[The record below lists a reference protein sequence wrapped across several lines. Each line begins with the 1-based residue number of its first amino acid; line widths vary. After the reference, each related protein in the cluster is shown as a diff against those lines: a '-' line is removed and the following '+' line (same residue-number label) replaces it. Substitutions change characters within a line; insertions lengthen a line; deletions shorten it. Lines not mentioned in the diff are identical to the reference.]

1 MPGETNVAT
10 LSSERGYTVFRFGG
24 HTIRFLAPYSLE
36 RYTRVKEWDNGYLVV
51 MAKYAHEAGEEEEY
65 IDLPP
70 ILTALYFDADEFLK
84 PIEGVK
90 IAYDPA

>member
-24 HTIRFLAPYSLE
+24 HVIRFLAPYSLE
-36 RYTRVKEWDNGYLVV
+36 RYTRVKRWDNGYLVV
-51 MAKYAHEAGEEEEY
+51 MAKYAHNAREEEEY

-70 ILTALYFDADEFLK
+70 ILDALYFDADAFLK
-84 PIEGVK
+84 PIKEVRV
-90 IAYDPA
+90 AYD